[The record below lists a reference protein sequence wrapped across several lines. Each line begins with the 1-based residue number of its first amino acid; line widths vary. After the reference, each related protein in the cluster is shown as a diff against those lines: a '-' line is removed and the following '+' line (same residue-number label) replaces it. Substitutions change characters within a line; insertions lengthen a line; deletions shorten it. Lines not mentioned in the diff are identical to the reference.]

1 MPYPGISVVVQ
12 ERPHELRSPQKCRF
26 KLGSPVAE
34 SETFVHCKLQSKEA
48 KNRDGKGGVAIK
60 QPYLRVVGLEE
71 DIEGDSH
78 NSPTFT

>member
-1 MPYPGISVVVQ
+1 MV
-12 ERPHELRSPQKCRF
+12 PHTDVEMRF
-26 KLGSPVAE
+26 KAGLSC
-34 SETFVHCKLQSKEA
+34 CKSGLSYLQTKEA
-48 KNRDGKGGVAIK
+48 KNRDGKGAIAIK